1 MTLEDLLQ
9 EELNQRTGRNCA
21 FSAWLTSLSEK
32 DQSTVRAMLANPGI
46 SAGFAVEFLQ
56 KNAGYPFESKD
67 AWSKHHAFRS
77 GSCTVCEEK
86 K

>member
-56 KNAGYPFESKD
+56 KKRRLPIRVKGRMVEASRIPFGLV
-67 AWSKHHAFRS
+67 H
-77 GSCTVCEEK
+77 CL
-86 K
+86 